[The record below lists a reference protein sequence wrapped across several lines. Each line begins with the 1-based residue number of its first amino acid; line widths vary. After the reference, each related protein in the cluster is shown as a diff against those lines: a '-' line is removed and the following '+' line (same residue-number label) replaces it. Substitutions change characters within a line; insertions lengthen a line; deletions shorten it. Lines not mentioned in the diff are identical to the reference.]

1 MADSNK
7 DVEKKTRSMDFIW
20 DADLNRLVR
29 KVLPQ
34 KVNPV
39 HNRRKGFQ
47 KMTTKSKYPVEV
59 VLKFYD

>member
-1 MADSNK
+1 MADGNK

-47 KMTTKSKYPVEV
+47 EMTTKSK
-59 VLKFYD
+59 